1 MKQDET
7 KGIVVYCASSSH
19 IDDIYKAAARETGR
33 LLAEAGL
40 PLVNGGGDTGLMG
53 ECINGAVGAGGT
65 TIGVIPQFMADRG
78 WESKK
83 LTRCIVTPDMHSRK
97 STMAS
102 LSIGAIALAGGIGT
116 LDELAEIMTWNQLRI
131 YNHPVVIVN
140 TAGYYN
146 PLLEMFD
153 QMKRQGFMR
162 DDRNLAVVV
171 DTPREAVDL
180 ILSADCAR

>member
-1 MKQDET
+1 
-7 KGIVVYCASSSH
+7 
-19 IDDIYKAAARETGR
+19 
-33 LLAEAGL
+33 
-40 PLVNGGGDTGLMG
+40 
-53 ECINGAVGAGGT
+53 
-65 TIGVIPQFMADRG
+65 
-78 WESKK
+78 
-83 LTRCIVTPDMHSRK
+83 MHSRK

-116 LDELAEIMTWNQLRI
+116 LDELAEIMTWNQLRL

-146 PLLEMFD
+146 PLLEMFN

-162 DDRNLAVVV
+162 DDRNLAAVV

-180 ILSADCAR
+180 ILSAARAR